1 MPADSGDLPAAS
13 VLAPPTTTSDP
24 AVAVPDD
31 LLLPSQRRKKH
42 EGRLVAA
49 YAVALLFG
57 FGTNLAIAITAIPL
71 KAQQI
76 DPDGATGIV
85 SLVSAL
91 GTLVALVTGPITGQ
105 LSDRTVARIG
115 MRRPYVIAGSLVATL
130 GYYLTS
136 QAASGI
142 ALALGFCV
150 AQLGGNLVLSALI
163 ASIADQFAPDRRG
176 LISGVV
182 GGAQTFG
189 IVVVSVVLGALSPAL
204 TPMFLVPAVLAAAAG
219 ILFAVAL
226 PDRRLSRADRP
237 PLTLGGIV
245 TTFWV
250 NPVKHRDYG
259 FAWFSRFALFIGIA
273 AINTYQVFF
282 LIGQLNVDPAE
293 IPARM
298 AVASLV
304 LAITSTAGA
313 LLAGKVSDRLD
324 RRKPFVWASAVIF
337 AGGLAGIS
345 VVDSFGT
352 FLAGIAVLGFG
363 QGIYLAVDLVLVTR
377 VLPSTA
383 TMGKDLGVLNIA
395 SVLPGSLVP
404 AAAPALLAIGSTGGE
419 SNFAALFL
427 TAAAIAIVGALL
439 ILPVRK
445 VR

>member
-1 MPADSGDLPAAS
+1 MPTDE
-13 VLAPPTTTSDP
+13 
-24 AVAVPDD
+24 
-31 LLLPSQRRKKH
+31 LLLPSQQRKRH
-42 EGRLVAA
+42 EGLLIAA
-49 YAVALLFG
+49 YAGALVFG

-91 GTLVALVTGPITGQ
+91 GTLVALVTGPVTGQ

-115 MRRPYVIAGSLVATL
+115 MRRPYVIAGSVIAAL

-136 QAASGI
+136 QAGSGI
-142 ALALGFCV
+142 TLALGFCV

-163 ASIADQFAPDRRG
+163 ASIADQFPPDRRG

-189 IVVVSVVLGALSPAL
+189 IVVVSVILGVLSPAL
-204 TPMFLVPAVLAAAAG
+204 TPMFLVPAVLAAGAG
-219 ILFAVAL
+219 LLFAVVL
-226 PDRRLSRADRP
+226 PDRRLSREDRP
-237 PLTLGGIV
+237 ALTIGDIA

-250 NPVKHRDYG
+250 NPVRHRDYG

-282 LIGQLNVDPAE
+282 LIEQLDIDPAE
-293 IPARM
+293 IPAKM
-298 AVASLV
+298 AVASLI

-313 LLAGKVSDRLD
+313 LLAGKISDRLD

-337 AGGLAGIS
+337 AVGLAWIS
-345 VVDSFGT
+345 TVDSFGA

-383 TMGKDLGVLNIA
+383 TIGKDLGVLTIA

-404 AAAPALLAIGSTGGE
+404 AVAPALLAIGSTGGG

-427 TAAAIAIVGALL
+427 TAAAIAVLGAVL